1 MMMPDKPE
9 IKDNPTKE
17 KNIDIEALQTMVDD
31 MSIQECSAL
40 RDMINTKLDQDQPEN
55 VDLDT
60 MRQENAD
67 L

>member
-1 MMMPDKPE
+1 MQDGE
-9 IKDNPTKE
+9 NNVETS
-17 KNIDIEALQTMVDD
+17 IDTEALQTMVDD

-40 RDMINTKLDQDQPEN
+40 RDMINAKLDQDQPED
-55 VDLDT
+55 VDLDS

>member
-1 MMMPDKPE
+1 MMMPDEPE
-9 IKDNPTKE
+9 IKDNPTEE
-17 KNIDIEALQTMVDD
+17 KNIDTEALQTMVDD
-31 MSIQECSAL
+31 MSIQECGAL
-40 RDMINTKLDQDQPEN
+40 RDMINIKLDQDQPEN

>member
-1 MMMPDKPE
+1 MMMPDEPE
-9 IKDNPTKE
+9 IKDNPTEE